1 MQRLSATACW
11 PVFNNEG
18 MRTLEQNLQR
28 SSLSPLMDKAG
39 FAAAQLALSVAPHAQ
54 RIWIAAGPGNNG
66 GDGLEAA
73 CHLHR
78 WGKSVIVSLL
88 GDVETLPADARSAWQ
103 RATQAGILITQQI
116 PWNELQSM
124 TEEDLCIDALLGLGA
139 SRPLSAAMRSWIEAI
154 NNSQAHIL
162 ALDIP
167 TGLNPESGQL
177 LGCVDAEPQAVHAEH
192 TLTFI
197 AAKPGMF
204 MGHGRDL
211 CGQIWLNTLTTPDA
225 SPDTITAPLASLNA
239 RHPTQTKSHASHKGS
254 HGDVVVIG
262 GESMARRGM
271 GMTGAAVLAATASLH
286 AGAGRVML
294 HLLDDPPCTGIP
306 SDVMRRDWSNLRLDT
321 SSVVCGCG
329 GGQAVIA
336 VLPEVLQRSARLVL
350 DADALNALAKDT
362 HLQSLLQQRPA
373 NQPTVITPHPL
384 EAARLLNTTRSD
396 IQNNRLMAAQAL
408 ADNLH
413 CTVVLKGSGTV
424 IAAPGEM
431 ARINTTGN
439 GKLATGGTG
448 DVLAGLMGARLAQG
462 MDAFAAACSA
472 VHQHG
477 ALADEWPDH
486 TALTASRLARS
497 LRY

>member
-18 MRTLEQNLQR
+18 MRMLEGSLQR
-28 SSLSPLMDKAG
+28 SSPSPLMDKAG
-39 FAAAQLALSVAPHAQ
+39 LAAAQLALSIAPHAQ

-66 GDGLEAA
+66 GDGLAAA
-73 CHLHR
+73 CHLHQ

-88 GDVETLPADARSAWQ
+88 GEPEALPADARSAWQ
-103 RATQAGILITQQI
+103 RAKQTGIHITQHM
-116 PWNELQSM
+116 PWNDLQSM

-139 SRPLSAAMRSWIEAI
+139 SRPLSQAMRSWIQAI
-154 NNSQAHIL
+154 NNAQAHIL

-177 LGCVDAEPQAVHAEH
+177 LGCVDAEPQAIHAEH

-211 CGQIWLNTLTTPDA
+211 CGHIWLDTLAGPTHRPPTDTTPQA
-225 SPDTITAPLASLNA
+225 CLNP
-239 RHPTQTKSHASHKGS
+239 RPSTLTKSHASHKGS

-294 HLLDDPPCTGIP
+294 HLLDDAPCTDIP
-306 SDVMRRDWSNLRLDT
+306 SDVMRRDWSSLSLDT

-336 VLPEVLQRSARLVL
+336 VMPEVLQGSARLVL
-350 DADALNALAKDT
+350 DADALNALAQDA
-362 HLQSLLQQRPA
+362 HLQSLLQQRSA

-384 EAARLLNTTRSD
+384 EAARLLKTTSSD
-396 IQNNRLMAAQAL
+396 IQNNRLKAAQDL
-408 ADNLH
+408 ADWLH

-424 IAAPGEM
+424 IAAPGQTP
-431 ARINTTGN
+431 RINTTGN

-462 MDAFAAACSA
+462 MSAFAAACSA

-477 ALADEWPDH
+477 ALADEWPEH
-486 TALTASRLARS
+486 TALTASRLASS
-497 LRY
+497 LR